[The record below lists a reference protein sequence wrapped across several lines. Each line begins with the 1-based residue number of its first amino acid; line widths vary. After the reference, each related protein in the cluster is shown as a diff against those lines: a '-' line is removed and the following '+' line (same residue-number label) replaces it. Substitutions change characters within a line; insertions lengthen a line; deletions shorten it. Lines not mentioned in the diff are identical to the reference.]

1 MKILV
6 DEWGRSFE
14 GQMREKAE
22 IAIDP
27 TIKLLEELLA
37 NRRSLPMPL

>member
-22 IAIDP
+22 IAIESHNK
-27 TIKLLEELLA
+27 T
-37 NRRSLPMPL
+37 S